1 MSDIKKI
8 LVPLAFSPYSEG
20 IVQYAVSL
28 AKALDV
34 EKLLFVNVINQRD
47 VDAVERI
54 TSFGYEVDG
63 DHYVEEIE
71 KERVAKLEMM
81 IDMIDFPSDRMKLI
95 ITVGKPADK
104 LLKYAVKENV
114 DMIVMGVKAKGEI
127 VHAFTGSVAEKL
139 FRRSPVT
146 IVSYREEKIASELR
160 KHIHI

>member
-8 LVPLAFSPYSEG
+8 MVPLAFSPYSEG

-28 AKALDV
+28 AKTLNV
-34 EKLLFVNVINQRD
+34 EKLLFVNVIDQRD

-54 TSFGYEVDG
+54 TSFGYDVDG
-63 DHYVEEIE
+63 NHYVEEIE
-71 KERVAKLEMM
+71 KERVAKLEAMLGK
-81 IDMIDFPSDRMKLI
+81 IDFPEDHMKLV

-127 VHAFTGSVAEKL
+127 IHALTGSVAEKL
-139 FRRSPVT
+139 FKRSPVT
-146 IVSYREEKIASELR
+146 IVSYRDEKIAKELR
-160 KHIHI
+160 KNIHI

>member
-1 MSDIKKI
+1 MSNIKKI
-8 LVPLAFSPYSEG
+8 LIPLAFSPYSEG

-34 EKLLFVNVINQRD
+34 EKMLFVNVINQRD

-63 DHYVEEIE
+63 NHYVEEIE
-71 KERVAKLEMM
+71 KERVAKLEKML
-81 IDMIDFPSDRMKLI
+81 DKIDFPNDRMKLI
-95 ITVGKPADK
+95 ITVGNPADK

-114 DMIVMGVKAKGEI
+114 DMIVMGVKAKSEI
-127 VHAFTGSVAEKL
+127 IHAFTGSVAEKL

>member
-20 IVQYAVSL
+20 IVEYAVSL

-63 DHYVEEIE
+63 DHYVDEIE
-71 KERVAKLEMM
+71 KERIAKLETML
-81 IDMIDFPSDRMKLI
+81 DKIDFPSERMKLI

-114 DMIVMGVKAKGEI
+114 DMIVMGVKAKSEI
-127 VHAFTGSVAEKL
+127 IHAFTGSVAEKL
-139 FRRSPVT
+139 FKRSPVT
-146 IVSYREEKIASELR
+146 IVSYREEKIARELR
-160 KHIHI
+160 KHIQV

>member
-8 LVPLAFSPYSEG
+8 LIPLAFSPYSDG
-20 IVQYAVSL
+20 IVKYAVSL

-34 EKLLFVNVINQRD
+34 EKMLFVNVINQRD

-63 DHYVEEIE
+63 NHYVEEIE
-71 KERVAKLEMM
+71 KERVAKLEKML
-81 IDMIDFPSDRMKLI
+81 DKIDFPNNRMKLI

-104 LLKYAVKENV
+104 LLKYAVNENV
-114 DMIVMGVKAKGEI
+114 DMIVMGVKAKSEI
-127 VHAFTGSVAEKL
+127 IHAFTGSVAEKL

-146 IVSYREEKIASELR
+146 IVSYREEKIARELR
-160 KHIHI
+160 KHIHV